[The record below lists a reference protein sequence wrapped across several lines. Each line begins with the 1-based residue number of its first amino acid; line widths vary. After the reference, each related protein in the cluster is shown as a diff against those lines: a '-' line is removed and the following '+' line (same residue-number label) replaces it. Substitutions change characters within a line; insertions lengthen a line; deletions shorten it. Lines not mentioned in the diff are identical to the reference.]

1 MVDRSDVDI
10 KLAKYIAD
18 TDYDDIPRNVTE
30 VTKRSFLDGL
40 GTMLA
45 ATGLGEGCKEFGEL
59 AIEGGGKPEST
70 IIGFNAKVP
79 SYMAAYANGSLSHA
93 LDYEN
98 TGPSGHPNA
107 DAIDSGLAI
116 AESIGDVSGKE
127 FITAVTLGCDI
138 VCRLALASEHDN
150 SGTPETSGWY
160 PPSIYGTFGAA
171 TATSKLLHLSPEQI
185 LDAFSLAMCQSTC
198 SAELIFSP
206 NSLVRAVRDAFAA
219 KAGVLSAL
227 LAKRG
232 IRGFDHPIGGKA
244 GFYTMYSHGKYNPD
258 VLTKDLGKVF
268 ESANVSF
275 KPWPSC
281 AGTHPYIAAT
291 LQIVDNY
298 DIKPGDIEEVKFI
311 LHTPNT
317 MLCEPIKSKRKPSTA
332 IDAKFSIPFVVATAL
347 VYKKVTLGHFLPQAL
362 LDKDVLKVAQKITY
376 EIDTTHVPRQGYAV
390 PAATVQIKTKRE
402 KISSKAIEFIYG
414 YPQNPI
420 SQEALIAKFTDC
432 ASYAAKK
439 TSKKKLNELVELIL
453 HLEDVKNISQIIE
466 YL

>member
-1 MVDRSDVDI
+1 MVDRNDVDM
-10 KLAKYIAD
+10 KLAKYIAE
-18 TDYDDIPRNVTE
+18 TNYDDIPSKVTDI
-30 VTKRSFLDGL
+30 TKKSFLDGL
-40 GTMLA
+40 GTMIA
-45 ATGLGEGCKEFGEL
+45 ATGLGEGCKQFANL
-59 AIEGGGKPEST
+59 AIEGGGKAEST
-70 IIGFNAKVP
+70 IIGFNTKVP

-116 AESIGDVSGKE
+116 AESIGNVSGKE
-127 FITAVTLGCDI
+127 FIAAITLGCDI
-138 VCRLALASEHDN
+138 VCRLALASQREG
-150 SGTPETSGWY
+150 GTPETSGWY

-171 TATSKLLHLSPEQI
+171 TATAKLLKLNPEQI

-206 NSLVRAVRDAFAA
+206 NSLVRAIRDAFAA

-227 LAKRG
+227 LAQKG
-232 IRGFDHPIGGKA
+232 IKGFDRPIGGKA
-244 GFYTMYSHGKYNPD
+244 GFYTMYSQGKYNPD
-258 VLTKDLGKVF
+258 ILTKDLGKVF

-311 LHTPNT
+311 LQTTNT

-347 VYKKVTLGHFLPQAL
+347 VHKNVTLGHFLPQAL
-362 LDKDVLKVAQKITY
+362 LDKDVLEVAQKITY
-376 EIDTTHVPRQGYAV
+376 EIDAKPMPRQGNAV
-390 PAATVQIKTKRE
+390 PDAMVQVKTKHE

-439 TSKKKLNELVELIL
+439 ISKKNLNKLVELIL